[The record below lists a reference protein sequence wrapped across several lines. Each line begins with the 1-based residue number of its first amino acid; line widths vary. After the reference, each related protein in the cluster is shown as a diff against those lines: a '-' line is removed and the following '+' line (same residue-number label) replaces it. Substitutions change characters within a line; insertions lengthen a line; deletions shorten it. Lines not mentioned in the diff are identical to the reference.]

1 MMDFDVGTT
10 VWFYN
15 HNDKRIYCGTLIGL
29 PNIRDKI
36 GYILKTCNVLVRE
49 TRDNGDEDYIHFTIC
64 KDELF
69 PTREALC
76 EHYRKIFE

>member
-1 MMDFDVGTT
+1 MDFKVGKT

-15 HNDKRIYCGTLIGL
+15 HNDKKIYCGTLIGL
-29 PNIRDKI
+29 PNISGI

-49 TRDNGDEDYIHFTIC
+49 TRDNGDVDYINFTIC
-64 KDELF
+64 EDELF